1 MQIKILG
8 AGCANCKKLEE
19 NTRTAVQE
27 LGIDAEIQKIED
39 IAQIMGYGVLST
51 PGLVVDGEVKASGRL
66 LSVDEIK
73 TVLRG

>member
-73 TVLRG
+73 AVLKG